1 MSLLMRQHF
10 FIYRIPLRL
19 SSTESKKIGQ
29 DAAKRRSSIDD
40 NEIEHHGKLSELWWN
55 TMGPMRAL
63 HAYNPIRVQFIR
75 DGLKNTGL
83 KEKHP
88 RYSLEGVQILDVGCG
103 AGILSEALAR
113 IGANVTGIDGSE
125 QLIETA
131 KKHASLD
138 SNLSKNLNYSI
149 TSVEDHVA
157 DNKSEIYDAVVA
169 SEVIEHVSNKDIFV
183 KYCAKALKP
192 GGSIFITTLN
202 KTIPSFL
209 GGIVCA
215 EYILR
220 AIPIGTHEWS
230 KFISPEDTQRLLD
243 QHGCSTQL
251 VHGVFFNPL
260 TNTWSWTSSKNIFY
274 ALHAVKSET

>member
-1 MSLLMRQHF
+1 
-10 FIYRIPLRL
+10 
-19 SSTESKKIGQ
+19 
-29 DAAKRRSSIDD
+29 
-40 NEIEHHGKLSELWWN
+40 
-55 TMGPMRAL
+55 MGPMRV
-63 HAYNPIRVQFIR
+63 R
-75 DGLKNTGL
+75 
-83 KEKHP
+83 
-88 RYSLEGVQILDVGCG
+88 ILDVGCG

-138 SNLSKNLNYSI
+138 SNLSKNLSYSI

-243 QHGCSTQL
+243 QHGCCTQL

-260 TNTWSWTSSKNIFY
+260 TNTWNWTSSKNIFY